1 MLPKVLALALAM
13 PLDTTWTCRVMLVG
27 GMLAAR
33 AELGIDPLQ
42 FLRALPGSVP
52 ASNLALGLGKSV
64 GFGAVIAFVAC
75 HFGLRVKPD
84 TESLAAGT
92 TASVVSSITAVIM
105 LDALWPCC
113 SPTWVSDDDS
123 RDRTQWPALDSR
135 PGRAR

>member
-1 MLPKVLALALAM
+1 MLDQSALRITVPPDLWNQLYARALCTGREVA
-13 PLDTTWTCRVMLVG
+13 PDRTGVATRGVG

-33 AELGIDPLQ
+33 AELGIDHLQ

-64 GFGAVIAFVAC
+64 GFGALIAFVAC

-84 TESLAAGT
+84 TDSLAAGT

-105 LDALWPCC
+105 LDAL
-113 SPTWVSDDDS
+113 VAVLFSDV
-123 RDRTQWPALDSR
+123 
-135 PGRAR
+135 GF